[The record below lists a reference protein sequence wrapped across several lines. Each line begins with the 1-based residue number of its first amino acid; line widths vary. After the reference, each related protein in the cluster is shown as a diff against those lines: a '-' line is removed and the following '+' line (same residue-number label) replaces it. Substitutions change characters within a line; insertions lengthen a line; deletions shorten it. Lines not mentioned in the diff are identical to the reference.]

1 MSGRLASFRGPS
13 TPTSS
18 PVQHKTVSNS
28 VPSSPSSLKVT
39 ESTYHRK
46 TRTLLQEIR
55 TITET
60 WDDLVLIDGLK
71 AAKSLVDTRTD
82 LDNALSLFPDR
93 IPRSRVVTPKLEIME
108 KRIAELDNVISKL
121 VRDLDVGANARGLTP
136 LEKQKQFRKLCTV
149 IENLE
154 ALVVEAQKTKGWE
167 WVEREPLWT
176 TWSLN
181 KFVSSVPDILHPYHR
196 SLNEH
201 IALVNILRSHSIPF
215 EDSRK
220 AIAKWAEQAWF
231 EDSSWDAQWEDL
243 CAAEVD
249 RWNSTR

>member
-18 PVQHKTVSNS
+18 PVQHRTASGS
-28 VPSSPSSLKVT
+28 VPSSPSSSRVN

-46 TRTLLQEIR
+46 TRTLLQELR

-82 LDNALSLFPDR
+82 LDNALSLIPDR
-93 IPRSRVVTPKLEIME
+93 LPRSRMVTPKLAIME
-108 KRIAELDNVISKL
+108 KRIVDLENTISKL
-121 VRDLDVGANARGLTP
+121 
-136 LEKQKQFRKLCTV
+136 QKQFRRMCAV
-149 IENLE
+149 IENFE
-154 ALVVEAQKTKGWE
+154 ALVIEAHKNKGWQ
-167 WVEREPLWT
+167 WVEKEPLWT

-181 KFVSSVPDILHPYHR
+181 KFASTIPDILVPYHR

-201 IALVNILRSHSIPF
+201 VTLVNILRSHSTPF
-215 EDSRK
+215 ETSRI
-220 AIAKWAEQAWF
+220 AIAKWAEQAWL
-231 EDSSWDAQWEDL
+231 EDSSWEMQWEDL

-249 RWNSTR
+249 HWNSSNK

>member
-18 PVQHKTVSNS
+18 PIQHRTVSAS
-28 VPSSPSSLKVT
+28 VPSSPSSSKVT

-121 VRDLDVGANARGLTP
+121 
-136 LEKQKQFRKLCTV
+136 QKQFRKLCTV

-154 ALVVEAQKTKGWE
+154 GLVIEAQKTKGWE

-181 KFVSSVPDILHPYHR
+181 KFVSTVPDILYPYHR

-220 AIAKWAEQAWF
+220 AIAKWAEQAWL